1 MEELLVEELLNE
13 LRTAKRHASA
23 GQMDA
28 AQRKIDDS
36 LEHLED
42 AVAGRPGPKPSVRAV
57 REYIAQAAFAAKRA
71 DARGVASALDS
82 AIKMLQ
88 EPVAKKG

>member
-1 MEELLVEELLNE
+1 MEDLLVEELLNE

-23 GQMDA
+23 GQMDRA
-28 AQRKIDDS
+28 KQKIDDS

-42 AVAGRPGPKPSVRAV
+42 AIAGRPGPKPSVRAV
-57 REYIAQAAFAAKRA
+57 REYISQAAFALSKA
-71 DARGVASALDS
+71 DQLGVASALDS

-88 EPVAKKG
+88 EPAAKRG